1 MKTRN
6 GTNTAMTPSATKTAK
21 SRNGLW
27 VWVGLAFG
35 LMLAA
40 WSALFVIAAHN
51 KVEEVP
57 LQTQPKTAP

>member
-1 MKTRN
+1 MVVK
-6 GTNTAMTPSATKTAK
+6 KH
-21 SRNGLW
+21 NGLW

-40 WSALFVIAAHN
+40 WATFFAIASHH

-57 LQTQPKTAP
+57 LQTQPKDAR

>member
-1 MKTRN
+1 
-6 GTNTAMTPSATKTAK
+6 MTPSATKTAK